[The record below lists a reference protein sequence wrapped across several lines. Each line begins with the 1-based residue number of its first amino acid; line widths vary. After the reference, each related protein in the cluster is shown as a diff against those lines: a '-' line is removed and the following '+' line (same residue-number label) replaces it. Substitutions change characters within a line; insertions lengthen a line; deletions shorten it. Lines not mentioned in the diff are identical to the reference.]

1 MQRKYWLGLFLA
13 AAALL
18 FLFFSATLLF
28 FYLIP
33 SSPTASPFPQ
43 HHALRLLA
51 FQHILLEPRVLSSSL
66 LPPFLKHLL
75 SLSNITTTSF
85 SIFKHML
92 CVYVCIIALYEQYFN
107 IKMRFRR

>member
-51 FQHILLEPRVLSSSL
+51 FQHILLEPRRQRTAL
-66 LPPFLKHLL
+66 LFFEEWIGK
-75 SLSNITTTSF
+75 
-85 SIFKHML
+85 
-92 CVYVCIIALYEQYFN
+92 
-107 IKMRFRR
+107 R

>member
-28 FYLIP
+28 FYLSP

-51 FQHILLEPRVLSSSL
+51 FQHILLEPRRRRTASL
-66 LPPFLKHLL
+66 FFEEWIGK
-75 SLSNITTTSF
+75 
-85 SIFKHML
+85 
-92 CVYVCIIALYEQYFN
+92 
-107 IKMRFRR
+107 R